1 MKISNV
7 LKRPLITEKASFLNT
22 QGRYVFAVD
31 RQATKKEIKN
41 AVEKIFKVKV
51 IGVQTIG
58 VKGKKRRSL
67 KTRKQTARAD
77 WKKAVVGLKEGDKID
92 IFETGA

>member
-1 MKISNV
+1 MDLNHV
-7 LKRPLITEKASFLNT
+7 LKRPLITEKASVLNA

-31 RQATKKEIKN
+31 RQATKKEIKD

-51 IGVQTIG
+51 IGVQTIS

-67 KTRKQTARAD
+67 RTKKQTTQAN
-77 WKKAVVGLKEGDKID
+77 WKKAIVGLKEGDKID
-92 IFETGA
+92 IFETGT

>member
-1 MKISNV
+1 MDLNHV
-7 LKRPLITEKASFLNT
+7 LKRPLITEKASVLNA

-31 RQATKKEIKN
+31 RQATKKEIKD
-41 AVEKIFKVKV
+41 AVEKMFKVKV
-51 IGVQTIG
+51 IGVQTMG

-67 KTRKQTARAD
+67 RTKKQTAQAN
-77 WKKAVVGLKEGDKID
+77 WKKAIVGLKEGDKID

>member
-1 MKISNV
+1 MDLNYV
-7 LKRPLITEKASFLNT
+7 LKRPLITEKASVLNA

-31 RQATKKEIKN
+31 RQATKKEIKD

-51 IGVQTIG
+51 IGVQTMG

-67 KTRKQTARAD
+67 RTKKQIAQAN
-77 WKKAVVGLKEGDKID
+77 WKKAIVGLKEGDKID

>member
-1 MKISNV
+1 MKLSDI
-7 LKRPLITEKASFLNT
+7 LKKPLITEKTSVLNT

-31 RQATKKEIKN
+31 RQSTKKEIKN
-41 AVEKIFKVKV
+41 AVEKNFKVKV

-67 KTRKQTARAD
+67 RTRKQTAQAD
-77 WKKAVVGLKEGDKID
+77 WKKAIVSLKQGDKID
-92 IFETGA
+92 LFETGA

>member
-1 MKISNV
+1 MDLNYV
-7 LKRPLITEKASFLNT
+7 LKRPLITEKASVLNV

-31 RQATKKEIKN
+31 RQATKKEIKD

-51 IGVQTIG
+51 IGVQTMG

-67 KTRKQTARAD
+67 RTKKQIAQAN
-77 WKKAVVGLKEGDKID
+77 WKKAIVGLKEGDKID